1 MMSIYDQI
9 MATKNPFIGNESVNA
24 AWEYSRMKCADIA
37 EAREKELLADKAA
50 LIAELRGLAKYA
62 FDAGYSI
69 STNQIHAILD
79 KYEGKP

>member
-37 EAREKELLADKAA
+37 EAREKELLAEKAA
-50 LIAELRGLAKYA
+50 LIAELRGLPRYCLQ
-62 FDAGYSI
+62 S
-69 STNQIHAILD
+69 STALDEVLD
-79 KYEGKP
+79 KYEAKP